1 MALDAEWE
9 NFMINGDD
17 AEYDN
22 KNVFPNKNFIPKF
35 SDIYISTQTKIGY
48 LNSAVNLEEIFWK
61 LPIIDYK
68 DARVGIIKKII
79 KINSQ
84 TEEEV
89 VKLEENIKSER
100 HISYDIINQIN
111 TQTGNVKKFKDIRKI
126 ICGISKK
133 DLINFRKKK
142 KSAFYNCF
150 AVIIRIYFNNKFN
163 EINIKLFNTGKLGNT
178 CIQNIE
184 TLNIAVKIL
193 LDIIEDSSGKKFH
206 YLKNKV
212 ETVLINS
219 NFSCNFF
226 IIRNKLYNILK
237 FKYNIHSLFDP
248 CSYPGIQCKF
258 YYNKENIQNDGVC
271 KCENKCNLNKKKK
284 KLNKCKI
291 ISFMIFRTGSILIVG
306 NCDEEIIHIIYNFI
320 INILKKELF
329 NEIITKKIEGKKK
342 NKKKYR
348 KRIIKFTNLL

>member
-1 MALDAEWE
+1 MALDAEWDD
-9 NFMINGDD
+9 FMINGDD
-17 AEYDN
+17 SDFN
-22 KNVFPNKNFIPKF
+22 NINIFPNKNFKPHF
-35 SDIYISTQTKIGY
+35 SDIYISTQTKIGF
-48 LNSAVNLEEIFWK
+48 LDDIVDLEDIFWK

-68 DARVGIIKKII
+68 EGKSGIIKKII

-89 VKLEENIKSER
+89 IKLEENIKKEKN
-100 HISYDIINQIN
+100 ISYDIINQIN

-150 AVIIRIYFNNKFN
+150 AVIIRIKYNNKFH
-163 EINIKLFNTGKLGNT
+163 EINIKLFNTGKLEIPG
-178 CIQNIE
+178 IQNIE
-184 TLNIAVKIL
+184 TLNIAIKIL
-193 LDIIEDSSGKKFH
+193 LDIIENVSGKKYT

-226 IIRNKLYNILK
+226 IIRNNLYNILK

-258 YYNKENIQNDGVC
+258 YYNKDNIKNNGVC
-271 KCENKCNLNKKKK
+271 NCEKKCNLNKKKK

-306 NCDEEIIHIIYNFI
+306 NCDEEIIHIIYKFI
-320 INILKKELF
+320 VNLLKKELF
-329 NEIITKKIEGKKK
+329 NDIITKKIDVKKK
-342 NKKKYR
+342 KKKKYR
-348 KRIIKFTNLL
+348 KRIIKFTNDI